1 MPPNI
6 TLPQFIVLGT
16 TGVASG
22 KNAKTKSGARKH
34 REAILIGM
42 PHLPRDQRRGGR
54 GSLRMRLT
62 RTQVIVTMYEDIR
75 AEMVRELMA
84 FKATE
89 EPMLIKDSATV
100 MARET

>member
-1 MPPNI
+1 
-6 TLPQFIVLGT
+6 
-16 TGVASG
+16 
-22 KNAKTKSGARKH
+22 
-34 REAILIGM
+34 
-42 PHLPRDQRRGGR
+42 
-54 GSLRMRLT
+54 MRLT